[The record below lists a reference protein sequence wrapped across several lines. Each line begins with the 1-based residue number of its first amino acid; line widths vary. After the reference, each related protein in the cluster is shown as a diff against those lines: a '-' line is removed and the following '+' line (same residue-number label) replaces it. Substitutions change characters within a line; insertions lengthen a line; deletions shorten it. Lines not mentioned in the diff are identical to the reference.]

1 MTEETMPGPVGSHA
15 GLGVK
20 ITARPIE
27 WKAHKNSR
35 EWHESRYGFYIALVD
50 DDEEPADERYRAAWG
65 EDDSQGFA
73 SLEAAQTWCQQE
85 IDRWVASVAVV
96 TPND

>member
-1 MTEETMPGPVGSHA
+1 MSESNTPTNVGSHA
-15 GLGVK
+15 GLGVT

-27 WKAHKNSR
+27 WDAHKNSR
-35 EWHESRYGFYIALVD
+35 EWHENRYGFYITLVD
-50 DDEEPADERYRAAWG
+50 DDEQPAEDRYRAAWG

-73 SLEAAQTWCQQE
+73 SLEDAQTWCQQE

-96 TPND
+96 TPNV